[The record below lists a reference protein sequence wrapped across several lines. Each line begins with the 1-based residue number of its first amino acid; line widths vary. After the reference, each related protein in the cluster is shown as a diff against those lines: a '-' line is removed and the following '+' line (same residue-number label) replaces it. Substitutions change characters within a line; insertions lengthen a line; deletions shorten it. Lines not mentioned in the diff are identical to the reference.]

1 MRDLPA
7 TSTETFPT
15 KIDAWLVLLV
25 VAGFV
30 AAFAGA
36 AAMWRNYPAEAK
48 FALWVMVS
56 SWALIAVVCAPC
68 RYTLDEDHLVV
79 RSGIVRWRIAYTDVT
94 DIAPSREIWAA
105 PAMSLQR
112 VKIRYGSGRSMLISP
127 RERERFI
134 AELGRRV
141 QASKISGGRT
151 SPG

>member
-1 MRDLPA
+1 M
-7 TSTETFPT
+7 
-15 KIDAWLVLLV
+15 
-25 VAGFV
+25 
-30 AAFAGA
+30 
-36 AAMWRNYPAEAK
+36 
-48 FALWVMVS
+48 
-56 SWALIAVVCAPC
+56 VCAPC
-68 RYTLDEDHLVV
+68 RYTLAKDHLVV
-79 RSGIVRWRIAYTDVT
+79 RTGIVRWRIAYTDVT